1 MQPTVRLLAAML
13 SCVSVVVAAPVAAA
27 EPRTAPALIA
37 ALNGYWR
44 CRTDDGKSTERSYF
58 ASISHANADRPLLE
72 GHPAAVFA
80 AGREDLTDTNGDPE
94 FMMERL
100 DVHPSGVK
108 VQSVEGTSD
117 GTVTDDDAL
126 LLHGTDPTSGKP
138 FTLRYAVRN
147 DSLQRTFTEGSVTQA
162 EQCTREQIP
171 APPTTCAQPD
181 VHGTTLQAAQPYVPA
196 EAAAQHVYGRVDVV
210 VTLNDR
216 SQVLW
221 VSVLKSASPLLN
233 DAALAAARD
242 STFRTQ
248 IVHCRPIAANFVFSV
263 EFDKP

>member
-1 MQPTVRLLAAML
+1 MQPNARLLAAVL
-13 SCVSVVVAAPVAAA
+13 SCVSVVVAAPVGAA
-27 EPRTAPALIA
+27 EPRTAPVLIA

-58 ASISHANADRPLLE
+58 AATAHANADGPLLK

-80 AGREDLTDTNGDPE
+80 AGREDLTDENGDPV

-100 DVHPSGVK
+100 DVHGSEVK
-108 VQSVEGTSD
+108 AQSVEGTSD

-126 LLHGTDPTSGKP
+126 LLHGIDPTSGTP
-138 FTLRYAVRN
+138 FTLRYAVGA
-147 DSLQRTFTEGSVTQA
+147 DSLQRTFTEGSVTRA
-162 EQCTREQIP
+162 EQCTREQVP
-171 APPTTCAQPD
+171 APPTTCAHPD

-196 EAAAQHVYGRVDVV
+196 EAAAQRVYGRVLVI

-216 SQVLW
+216 SQVVW
-221 VSVLKSASPLLN
+221 VDVLKSASPLLN

-242 STFRTQ
+242 STYRTQ
-248 IVHCRPIAANFVFSV
+248 IVHCRPIAANFIFSV
-263 EFDKP
+263 DFDKP